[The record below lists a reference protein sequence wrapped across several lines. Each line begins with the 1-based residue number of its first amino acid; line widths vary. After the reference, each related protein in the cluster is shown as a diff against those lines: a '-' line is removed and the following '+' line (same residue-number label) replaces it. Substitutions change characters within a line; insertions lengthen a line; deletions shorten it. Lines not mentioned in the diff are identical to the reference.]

1 MRKGNFFE
9 INLADIIQNVEK
21 ETKPKE
27 TLRMIEYLIPTAHQY
42 IKSGLSCYQ
51 KGDYNE
57 AIKQFQKALKLN
69 PEKAEIHYNLGL
81 TYQAK
86 GLFDKAIEEYRKAL
100 ELNPEDAEAHN
111 NLGIIYYNQGSYQKA
126 IEEFNHAL
134 SINPDFKIARK
145 NLRLLE
151 ERE

>member
-1 MRKGNFFE
+1 MKGGNSFK
-9 INLADIIQNVEK
+9 INLARIIQSIEK
-21 ETKPKE
+21 EGSSE
-27 TLRMIEYLIPTAHQY
+27 EILRMIEHLIPTAHQY
-42 IKSGLSCYQ
+42 IKSGLSYYH

-57 AIKQFQKALKLN
+57 AIKQFQEALKLN

-86 GLFDKAIEEYRKAL
+86 GLWDEAIEEYRKAL

-111 NLGIIYYNQGSYQKA
+111 NLGIVYYNQGNCQKA
-126 IEEFNHAL
+126 IEEFKFAL
-134 SINPDFKIARK
+134 SINPDFEIARK
-145 NLRLLE
+145 NLKLLE